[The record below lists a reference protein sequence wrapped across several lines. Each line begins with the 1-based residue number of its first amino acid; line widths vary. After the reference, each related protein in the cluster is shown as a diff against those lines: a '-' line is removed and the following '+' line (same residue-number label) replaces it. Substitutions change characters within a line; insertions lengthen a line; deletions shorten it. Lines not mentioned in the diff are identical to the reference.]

1 MNRPLDRFFQM
12 TIIFSFC
19 RENDGELE
27 NRELHNGL
35 PGRDGISLLIL
46 FTTAQ
51 DRKIFQMMVTG
62 IAVNYFQ

>member
-1 MNRPLDRFFQM
+1 M

-27 NRELHNGL
+27 NRELHVHNGL

-62 IAVNYFQ
+62 ITVNYCQ